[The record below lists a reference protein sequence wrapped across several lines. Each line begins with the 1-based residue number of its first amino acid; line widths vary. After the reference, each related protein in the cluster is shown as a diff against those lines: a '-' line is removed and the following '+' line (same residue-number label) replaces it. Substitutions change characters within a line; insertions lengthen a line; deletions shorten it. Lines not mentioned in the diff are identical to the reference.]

1 VETYGDKNWI
11 YVGICLSL
19 PLQTKQTLLMLTYDI
34 KKSAPNTVVV
44 EVGAT
49 MDDTVEYGN
58 LKLHIDPE
66 FNPTHYARIYGRVIA
81 VPDGKAY
88 NEEGV
93 EIGKNVQVGDIIYF
107 HYLTTS
113 DETNCIYGNYYKV
126 PYYWV
131 FCIVRSGNILPV
143 GSWTLCETV
152 VEEEFNHVEV
162 DGQKIEAITSASG
175 LVIGINKKPSTKF
188 ARLVYIGA
196 PVGEGIEID
205 VSPGELV
212 LLNKNSNFVNKIEG
226 KEYYTV
232 RQSDILSSK
241 L

>member
-1 VETYGDKNWI
+1 
-11 YVGICLSL
+11 
-19 PLQTKQTLLMLTYDI
+19 MLTYDI

-44 EVGAT
+44 EVGAS
-49 MDDTVEYGN
+49 MDDTIEYGN
-58 LKLHIDPE
+58 LKLRIDPE
-66 FNPTHYARIYGRVIA
+66 FNPTQYARIYGRVIA

-88 NEEGV
+88 NEEGIEV
-93 EIGKNVQVGDIIYF
+93 EKNVQVGDIIYF

-143 GSWTLCETV
+143 GSWTLCEAV
-152 VEEEFNHVEV
+152 VEEEFNQVEV
-162 DGQKIEAITSASG
+162 NGQKIEAITSASG

-188 ARLVYIGA
+188 ARLSYIGKA
-196 PVGEGIEID
+196 VGEGIELE
-205 VSPGELV
+205 VAPGELV
-212 LLNKNSNFVNKIEG
+212 LLNKNSNFINKIEG

>member
-1 VETYGDKNWI
+1 
-11 YVGICLSL
+11 
-19 PLQTKQTLLMLTYDI
+19 MLTYDI

-93 EIGKNVQVGDIIYF
+93 EIEKNVQVGDIIYF

-196 PVGEGIEID
+196 PVGEGIELE

>member
-1 VETYGDKNWI
+1 MCGY
-11 YVGICLSL
+11 LSIFTFTN
-19 PLQTKQTLLMLTYDI
+19 QTNILMLTYDI
-34 KKSAPNTVVV
+34 KKSPPNTVVV
-44 EVGAT
+44 EVGAS
-49 MDDTVEYGN
+49 MDDTVQFGN

-66 FNPTHYARIYGRVIA
+66 FNPTQYARIYGRVIA

-88 NEEGV
+88 NEENF
-93 EIGKNVQVGDIIYF
+93 EIEKEVQVGDIIYF

-131 FCIVRSGNILPV
+131 FCVVRGGNILPV

-152 VEEEFNHVEV
+152 VEEEFNTVEV
-162 DGQKIEAITSASG
+162 GGQKIEAITSASG

-188 ARLVYIGA
+188 ARLVHIGK
-196 PVGEGIEID
+196 PLVGEDELGI
-205 VSPGELV
+205 STGSLV

-226 KEYYTV
+226 KDYYTV
-232 RQSDILSSK
+232 RQSDILSTK
-241 L
+241 Y

>member
-1 VETYGDKNWI
+1 
-11 YVGICLSL
+11 
-19 PLQTKQTLLMLTYDI
+19 MLTYDI

-93 EIGKNVQVGDIIYF
+93 EIEKNVRVGDVIYF

-131 FCIVRSGNILPV
+131 FCIVRGGDILPV
-143 GSWTLCETV
+143 GSWTLCKAV
-152 VEEEFNHVEV
+152 VEEEFNQVEV
-162 DGQKIEAITSASG
+162 NGQKIEAITSASG

-188 ARLVYIGA
+188 ARLVHIGA
-196 PVGEGIEID
+196 PVGEGIELE

-212 LLNKNSNFVNKIEG
+212 LLNKNSNFINKIEG

>member
-11 YVGICLSL
+11 YVGIYLSL

-93 EIGKNVQVGDIIYF
+93 EIEKNVQVGDIIYF

-131 FCIVRSGNILPV
+131 FCVVRSGNILPV
-143 GSWTLCETV
+143 GSWTLCESV
-152 VEEEFNHVEV
+152 VEEEFNQVEV
-162 DGQKIEAITSASG
+162 NGQRIEAITSASG

-188 ARLVYIGA
+188 ARLVHIGA
-196 PVGEGIEID
+196 SVGKGIELD